1 MSPFFSEPP
10 SRTQR
15 LGMWLACGIIAL
27 SIVVRFVAKQP
38 TNKMADSNAAW
49 PHWDSLLS
57 EVVANDS
64 IVLHPF
70 PFNPN
75 TVTEQQLKQMGLRNK
90 VIQTWLHYRNKG
102 GHFYTP
108 EQVKRLYALR
118 DSEYVQLA
126 SYIRINNI
134 PKEQHENRPPVDL
147 NTADTTA
154 LNSLPGIGQKRALA
168 IIRYREQLGGF
179 YTTQQL
185 LEVWSIDTPVFNKIK
200 ARLRVNPKHIKPLL
214 LLDITWNEFKQHPYF
229 SGELGRQILSWRKAK
244 NYHIE
249 SLNELTEI
257 KAVDSVLF
265 RKIVPYLSL
274 KKIQ

>member
-1 MSPFFSEPP
+1 MLPFLSEPP

-15 LGMWLACGIIAL
+15 LGMWFACVIIAL
-27 SIVVRFVAKQP
+27 SLGVRFLAKQP
-38 TNKMADSNAAW
+38 RQQMANSNAAW

-57 EVVANDS
+57 EVVATDS
-64 IVLHPF
+64 MVLHPF

-90 VIQTWLHYRNKG
+90 VVQTWLHYREKG
-102 GHFYTP
+102 GRFHTP
-108 EQVKRLYALR
+108 EQVKKLYALR
-118 DSEYVQLA
+118 DTEFIQLA
-126 SYIRINNI
+126 TFIRINQH
-134 PKEQHENRPPVDL
+134 KEQYENRPPIEI
-147 NTADTTA
+147 NTADTTM
-154 LNSLPGIGQKRALA
+154 LNSLPGIGQNRALA

-179 YTTQQL
+179 YSILQL
-185 LEVWSIDTPVFNKIK
+185 MEVWGIDTPVFNKIK
-200 ARLRVNPKHIKPLL
+200 ARLTVNAKRVKPLM
-214 LLDITWNEFKQHPYF
+214 LLDITWNEIKQHPYF
-229 SGELGRQILSWRKAK
+229 NGELGRQILAWRKTK

-274 KKIQ
+274 EKNR